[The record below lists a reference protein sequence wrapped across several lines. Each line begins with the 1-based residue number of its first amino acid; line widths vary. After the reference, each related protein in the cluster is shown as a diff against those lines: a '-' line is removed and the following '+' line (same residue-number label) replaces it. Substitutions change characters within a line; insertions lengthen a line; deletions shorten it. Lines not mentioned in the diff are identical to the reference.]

1 MYINY
6 IQYSP
11 SSPSFYE
18 PYVSKV
24 GPQTQYSLF
33 HQLSEEPYY
42 TVFTLL
48 RFASLF
54 STSCLRGLLSNKQR
68 KPHKRDFFT
77 LKSGNPEQREIS
89 TSHYHKKYLP
99 CTMPYFAPL
108 WIFSGLLLLYDLYI
122 TTQHIHS
129 VFCLQRL
136 FLFLVSFS
144 PSYFGGS
151 SAFLSPISICC
162 GFTPLLLLPCFVS
175 AFLYMAALSPL
186 FFRSFDVET
195 SL

>member
-6 IQYSP
+6 IQYPP

-24 GPQTQYSLF
+24 GPQVQYSLF

-48 RFASLF
+48 RFAALF
-54 STSCLRGLLSNKQR
+54 STSWLRGLLPNKQR

-89 TSHYHKKYLP
+89 TSHYRKKYLP

-122 TTQHIHS
+122 AMLHIPS
-129 VFCLQRL
+129 VFCPQRL

-144 PSYFGGS
+144 LNYFGVS

-162 GFTPLLLLPCFVS
+162 GFTPLLLLPCFASV
-175 AFLYMAALSPL
+175 FLYMAALSPL